1 MPEEPIKQ
9 KQSLS
14 TGEARNLATTTK
26 TVPQMEAITPRWLLH
41 MLPWVQV
48 QSGTYRV
55 NKVRVSFK
63 EEKKFDESARAI
75 LSTRF
80 DSNRYEAGEQIVKEG
95 DDLNKLFL
103 VARGKAE
110 VTKVGAH
117 GKRLRVALLGEG
129 EYFKGSSLIDDDAST
144 TVTVIALTPC
154 TIVSLDL
161 ARLAG
166 ILEEAPQLGELIKY
180 MQEEQI
186 ARDELSRRNIA
197 ISSSHKGEA
206 SLPDTF
212 IDYES
217 EPKEYPLSIVQTIVR
232 VHTRVSD
239 LYNDP
244 IDQLREQL
252 RLTIEGMKEKQEWEM
267 FNNPE
272 FGLLNV
278 VDPSMRISARKGMPT
293 PDDLDELISKV
304 WKKPAFFLANPA
316 TIAAVGRECTR
327 RGVPPPTIT
336 MYGVPF
342 FTWRG
347 IPFIP
352 SDKIP
357 VEDGK
362 SNILLLRVGEKD
374 QGVVGL
380 HQAGIPGEQM
390 PSLSVRLMGID
401 SKAIASH
408 LLTLYFSVAVL
419 ADDALGMLEDVDV
432 GYWHEYV

>member
-1 MPEEPIKQ
+1 MSEESINQ
-9 KQSLS
+9 KHSLS
-14 TGEARNLATTTK
+14 TSEARNLATTTK
-26 TVPQMEAITPRWLLH
+26 TVPQMEAITPRWLVH

-55 NKVRVSFK
+55 NKVKVSFR
-63 EEKKFDESARAI
+63 EEMKFDESVRTI

-80 DSNRYEAGEQIVKEG
+80 DSNDYKVGEMIIKEG
-95 DDLNKLFL
+95 EDLNKLFL
-103 VARGKAE
+103 VACGNAE
-110 VTKVGAH
+110 VTKIGTH
-117 GKRLRVALLGEG
+117 GKRLRVALFGRG
-129 EYFKGSSLIDDDAST
+129 DYFRGGSLIDTDAST

-161 ARLAG
+161 ERLAG
-166 ILEEAPQLGELIKY
+166 ALEEAPQLGELIKY
-180 MQEEQI
+180 MHEEHM
-186 ARDELSRRNIA
+186 ARDQLSRRNIA

-206 SLPDTF
+206 ALPETF
-212 IDYES
+212 IDYEN
-217 EPKEYPLSIVQTIVR
+217 EPNEYSLSIVQTIVR

-267 FNNPE
+267 LNNPE
-272 FGLLNV
+272 FGLLNAV
-278 VDPSMRISARKGMPT
+278 EPSMCISTRRGMPT

-304 WKKPAFFLANPA
+304 WKKPAFFLANPRG
-316 TIAAVGRECTR
+316 IAAVGRECTR
-327 RGVPPPTIT
+327 RGVPPPTIN

-357 VEDGK
+357 IVDGR
-362 SNILLLRVGEKD
+362 SSILLLRVGEKE

-401 SKAIASH
+401 SKAIASY

-419 ADDALGMLEDVDV
+419 ADDALGILEDVDI
-432 GYWHEYV
+432 GYWHEYP

>member
-1 MPEEPIKQ
+1 MSEESIKQ

-14 TGEARNLATTTK
+14 TSEARNLATTTK
-26 TVPQMEAITPRWLLH
+26 TIPQMEAITPRWLLH

-55 NKVRVSFK
+55 NKVKVSFR

-80 DSNRYEAGEQIVKEG
+80 DSNRYEAGELIVKEG
-95 DDLNKLFL
+95 DDLSKLFL
-103 VARGKAE
+103 LARGKAE
-110 VTKVGAH
+110 VTKIGAH

-154 TIVSLDL
+154 TVVSLDL

-166 ILEEAPQLGELIKY
+166 VLEEAPQLGQIIKY

-206 SLPDTF
+206 ALPDTF

-267 FNNPE
+267 LNNPE

-278 VDPSMRISARKGMPT
+278 VEPSMRISARKGMPT

-304 WKKPAFFLANPA
+304 WKKPAFFMANPK

-401 SKAIASH
+401 GKAIASH

-432 GYWHEYV
+432 GYWHEYP